1 MRFTLLILLAGF
13 VSPALVRATTLEKLS
28 VEQMA
33 QRATAIVRGR
43 VEVCSAAFRGPSIHT
58 TCTVRVTERW
68 KGETGATASVSI
80 PGGSVQG
87 LTQSVSGAPNLTQ
100 GQEYVLFL
108 WTGQKGITHL
118 IGLSQG
124 AFELAGTKTQAVA
137 QRPATGASLLDSSG
151 REVADD
157 PVEIRVSELRNR
169 VRKALAGG
177 GSN

>member
-1 MRFTLLILLAGF
+1 MRSTFLILLAGL
-13 VSPALVRATTLEKLS
+13 VSPALVLATTLEKLS

-33 QRATAIVRGR
+33 QKATAVVRGR
-43 VEVCSAAFRGPSIHT
+43 VEGCSAAFRGRSIYT
-58 TCTVRVTERW
+58 NCTVRISERW

-87 LTQSVSGAPNLTQ
+87 LTQSVSGAPSLTQ

-108 WTGQKGITHL
+108 WTGQKGVTHL

-124 AFELAGTKTQAVA
+124 AFELAGAKTDGVA
-137 QRPATGASLLDSSG
+137 QRAATGASLLDSSG

-157 PVEIRVSELRNR
+157 PVEMRVSELRNR

-177 GSN
+177 GSQ